1 MELLKN
7 VYGAEIELSK
17 SKSEN
22 KLDHTNYTF
31 KSFEIDLNVKTV
43 QVYLYGSKNDP
54 YEVALI
60 FEYPKAERTPSIPR
74 SGSAWSRSPS
84 ATRPREPSPVAR
96 PRTLREPEKKRL
108 RPSRSDVPARDEN

>member
-31 KSFEIDLNVKTV
+31 KSFEIDLNIKTV

-60 FEYPKAERTPSIPR
+60 FEYPKAERNAVNPKIRLCLESFAVGDKAKRAFAGGETEDIEGTGEEAPP
-74 SGSAWSRSPS
+74 
-84 ATRPREPSPVAR
+84 PVAF
-96 PRTLREPEKKRL
+96 
-108 RPSRSDVPARDEN
+108 